1 MADVQGFLQFS
12 FVLPAALT
20 VAGWFVVA
28 AQTER
33 REFRKEVREQIKEL
47 RASIDEVR
55 VRAEAYWLVDASASG
70 SAAIALVSEVRRLGR
85 YLQNMQSAGLS
96 FDATTLVV
104 DIRRLATGGDFQ
116 SSGRIRSAADEDRLM
131 DLSGVLED
139 ALLAVDSAFYERFAS
154 KRKAGF
160 HKWLPLFGLLALKS
174 DEN

>member
-1 MADVQGFLQFS
+1 MVDVQGFLQFS

-55 VRAEAYWLVDASASG
+55 KRAEAYWLADNTNSG
-70 SAAIALVSEVRRLGR
+70 STAIALATEVKRLGR

-104 DIRRLATGGDFQ
+104 EIRSLATGGDFQ
-116 SSGRIRSAADEDRLM
+116 SSERVRSVSDEDRVM
-131 DLSGVLED
+131 DLSGALED
-139 ALLAVDSAFYERFAS
+139 ALLAVDSAFYEKFAS
-154 KRKAGF
+154 KRSPGF
-160 HKWLPLFGLLALKS
+160 SKWLPLLGVLALRS
-174 DEN
+174 DDS